1 MPSTDVLARRIAQ
14 ARGHEPAD
22 LVIAGARLLD
32 LVTGD
37 LVETDIAICGDTIV
51 GTHGAYRGR
60 ETIDGSGLFAVPGF
74 VDTHLHVES
83 SLVTPAEFERCVLP
97 RGTTTAICDPHEI
110 ANVLGRAGI
119 DYFLAASEALVMD
132 LRVQISSCVPAT
144 DMETAGAVLDAEDLA
159 PYRGHPRSI
168 GLAEFMNYP
177 GVVHADP
184 KALAK
189 LAAFGEGRIDGHA
202 PLLRGLDLNAYLAA
216 GIGTD
221 HEATTYEEAREKIA
235 KGMQILIREGSVSKD
250 LHALAPLIG
259 PETWA
264 RLAFC
269 TDDRNPLEILD
280 EGHIDFLVRTAIRLG
295 ARPLDAYRVASWSAA
310 LGFGLRDRG
319 LVAPGYRA
327 DVVLV
332 SDLEACTVARVIAA
346 GRLVTPALFE
356 NRAHPAPVGYGSVKR
371 DPVTA
376 ADFAIPGEAGEKRVI
391 GVVRDRIITEALVR
405 PVPARDGLLVADPA
419 ADVLKIAVLARHGL
433 NADVG
438 LGFVCGFGLPAGAL
452 ASSIGHDAHNICVV
466 GASDADMAAA
476 VNRLIAIQ
484 GGLVAVREGAVL
496 GELPLPVAGLMSDRP
511 FEEVAGRLT
520 ALRAAVAEMGCALP
534 EPFLQLAFLPL
545 PVIPHLKITDRG
557 LVDVDAFRIV
567 DLAAP

>member
-14 ARGHEPAD
+14 ARGREPAD
-22 LVIAGARLLD
+22 LVIEGVRLVD

-37 LVETDIAICGDTIV
+37 VTQTDVAICGDTIV

-60 ETIDGSGLFAVPGF
+60 EVVDGSGLFAVPGF
-74 VDTHLHVES
+74 VDTHLHIES

-189 LAAFGEGRIDGHA
+189 LALFGEGRIDGHA
-202 PLLRGLDLNAYLAA
+202 PLLSGLDLNAYLAA

-221 HEATTYEEAREKIA
+221 HEATTYAEAREKIA

-250 LHALAPLIG
+250 LHALAPLITS
-259 PETWA
+259 ETWA

-269 TDDRNPLEILD
+269 TDDRNPLEILE

-310 LGFGLRDRG
+310 LGFGMRDRG

-327 DVVLV
+327 DIVLV
-332 SDLEACTVARVIAA
+332 SDLEACAVERVIAA
-346 GRLVTPALFE
+346 GRPVTPALFE
-356 NRAHPAPVGYGSVKR
+356 NRTHPAPVGYGSVKR

-376 ADFAIPGEAGEKRVI
+376 ADFAVPGEAGGKRVI

-405 PVPARDGLLVADPA
+405 PVPARDGLLVADPE
-419 ADVLKIAVLARHGL
+419 ADVLKIAVLARHGI
-433 NADVG
+433 NANIG
-438 LGFVCGFGLPAGAL
+438 LGFVSGFGLPAGAL

-466 GASDADMAAA
+466 GTNDADMAAA

-484 GGLVAVREGAVL
+484 GGLVAVSDGAIL

-511 FEEVAGRLT
+511 FEEVAERLT
-520 ALRAAVAEMGCALP
+520 ALREAVAGMGCALP